1 VKVREIMTTS
11 VKTIPSD
18 ATLAEAGRLMAA
30 AACGFLPVVD
40 GKDKVVGVITDR
52 NICIAVTEADRR
64 SSEMP
69 VRDGMSARV
78 HACGPEDDIARAL
91 STMQFRLVRRLPVID
106 DRGKLVGVVSIDD
119 VVANAAPA
127 SGSGPVAVTYG
138 EAFTALR
145 TVSAVRPRPRYRA
158 PGTTPGAE
166 R

>member
-11 VKTIPSD
+11 VKTIPSG
-18 ATLAEAGRLMAA
+18 ATLAEAGRTMAA

-40 GKDKVVGVITDR
+40 GNDKVVGVITDR

-64 SSEMP
+64 ASEMS
-69 VRDGMSARV
+69 VRDWMSARV
-78 HACGPEDDIARAL
+78 HACGPEDDLGRAL

-106 DRGKLVGVVSIDD
+106 DRGQLVGVVSIDD

-127 SGSGPVAVTYG
+127 SASAAVAVTYG

-145 TVSAVRPRPRYRA
+145 IVSAVRPRPRYRVADA
-158 PGTTPGAE
+158 PLSAV